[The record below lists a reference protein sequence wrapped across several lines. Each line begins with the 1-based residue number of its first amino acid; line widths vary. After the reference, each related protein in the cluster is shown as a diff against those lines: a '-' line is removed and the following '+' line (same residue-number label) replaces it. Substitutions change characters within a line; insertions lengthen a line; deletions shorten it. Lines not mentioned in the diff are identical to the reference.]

1 MARVVGSEIMTNSH
15 QQSFSLWKKAI
26 EQRTGVRVTEDR
38 ERALGNLLSRRMQ
51 ELQYDDPNQYFADSL
66 DDAKGAEEWSRL
78 VDSLLIKE
86 TSFFRHQPSLNYVT
100 LWIQSLAKTS
110 SLKKPQSDLTLWLW
124 SLGCS
129 SGEEAYSLAI
139 TMREAMKSLP
149 HPLPFAIVATDISHK
164 AIAEAKL
171 GVYFHRK
178 LRGVSAPLRQK
189 YFDPIGADK
198 YRVKNCLRGDICFLT
213 SNILSSQSPLLQRKM
228 DLIYCQN
235 MLVYF
240 RRWQRREIVSQLA
253 LQMQDE
259 SHMILGMGELGS
271 WAPPNLTRSL
281 PRTVQA
287 YSRAAGNAG
296 AKVSGVQQS
305 SQPKL
310 DKAIRRC

>member
-1 MARVVGSEIMTNSH
+1 MARVVSSEIMTDSH
-15 QQSFSLWKKAI
+15 RQSFVLWKKAI
-26 EQRTGVRVTEDR
+26 EQRTGVCVTEDR

-66 DDAKGAEEWSRL
+66 DDAQGAEEWSRL

-86 TSFFRHQPSLNYVT
+86 TSFFRHQPSLDYVT
-100 LWIQSLAKTS
+100 FWIQSLAKKNT
-110 SLKKPQSDLTLWLW
+110 LKKPRSESTLWLW

-139 TMREAMKSLP
+139 TMREAMANMA
-149 HPLPFAIVATDISHK
+149 HPLRFGIVATDISHK

-171 GVYFHRK
+171 GVYSHRK
-178 LRGVSAPLRQK
+178 LSGVSASLREK
-189 YFDPIGADK
+189 YFDQIGAGK

-253 LQMQDE
+253 LKMQTKG
-259 SHMILGMGELGS
+259 HMILGMGELGS
-271 WAPPNLTRSL
+271 WTPPNLTRSL

-287 YSRAAGNAG
+287 YSGDAAIAL
-296 AKVSGVQQS
+296 VQKS
-305 SQPKL
+305 SEPKL